1 MRGKKKNIFLPAC
14 ASRCS
19 ARMTFRSTGNKKKEQ
34 RSRQGQNRS
43 SHTKEKNANAFMRTL
58 TIDETHHDIV
68 SLHLGFLT
76 GQFLTL
82 QFQTVR
88 QKENV
93 MLEYDQTRSNP
104 HMCTDTHAFK
114 IKNMKSFL
122 TSDMIHVLRRTHKI
136 QLDKWRISLGE

>member
-1 MRGKKKNIFLPAC
+1 MRGEKNIFLPAC

-19 ARMTFRSTGNKKKEQ
+19 ARMTFRSTGNKTKNKDQGKVKTGLHTPKK
-34 RSRQGQNRS
+34 
-43 SHTKEKNANAFMRTL
+43 KNANAFMRTL